1 MKPILTSLILLLT
14 AGLFPQAAATQELS
28 KELRSQIGD
37 FLNET
42 ARKEISVGKIHID
55 SVNTEGNDLIL
66 FANINCSYIPFRT
79 DNVTKIYQGI
89 KALLPP
95 ELAKRKLQIRTD
107 HHAIEELIPLALRN
121 TRGRKIPTFSYK
133 ADTPLITRLSV
144 PYTPTNGLQNR
155 HIALWQSHGF
165 YYESKLARW
174 EWQRA
179 RIFQTVEDLYTQS
192 YVLPFLVPMLENAG
206 ATVLL
211 PRERDPQTVEI
222 IVDNDRCRDG
232 HSVYSELN
240 GSKMWKNG
248 EAAGFAHLKRTYKDF
263 ENPFREGTY
272 RQVETTKKGTV
283 SVAEWIP

>member
-1 MKPILTSLILLLT
+1 MKPILTSLILPTEISFRVVSFRKSPICERSSLDSSWV
-14 AGLFPQAAATQELS
+14 AAACGNKPAVS
-28 KELRSQIGD
+28 SR
-37 FLNET
+37 
-42 ARKEISVGKIHID
+42 IHID

-133 ADTPLITRLSV
+133 ADIPLITRLSV

-179 RIFQTVEDLYTQS
+179 RIFQTVGL
-192 YVLPFLVPMLENAG
+192 
-206 ATVLL
+206 
-211 PRERDPQTVEI
+211 
-222 IVDNDRCRDG
+222 
-232 HSVYSELN
+232 
-240 GSKMWKNG
+240 
-248 EAAGFAHLKRTYKDF
+248 AAEPPAR
-263 ENPFREGTY
+263 
-272 RQVETTKKGTV
+272 
-283 SVAEWIP
+283 